1 MNTYI
6 GRKADSAS
14 GKRGVK
20 MERESRKNPHCLRRS
35 RVVRILGFRANILA
49 ELSEALI
56 FGAFYQEKAQN
67 KMVFFR
73 SFGYAEPLR

>member
-1 MNTYI
+1 
-6 GRKADSAS
+6 
-14 GKRGVK
+14 
-20 MERESRKNPHCLRRS
+20 MER
-35 RVVRILGFRANILA
+35 VIRILGFRANILA